1 MRVQFWD
8 AASNLHSH
16 SYTGVDL
23 SLGRWIKLKA
33 WGLGVT
39 FFFFS
44 VAACG
49 LGRVVGTKIS
59 RARTKAMSLT
69 GFGLNCWHRSE
80 GMGDE
85 AAVPDGA

>member
-39 FFFFS
+39 FFFFFF
-44 VAACG
+44 CG
-49 LGRVVGTKIS
+49 SLWAWKGGRDKNQQS
-59 RARTKAMSLT
+59 KNQS
-69 GFGLNCWHRSE
+69 
-80 GMGDE
+80 DE
-85 AAVPDGA
+85 SDRIWIKLLAPLRRDGR

>member
-1 MRVQFWD
+1 MPRTTLSRTQGSACRGWGADLRVQFWD

-39 FFFFS
+39 FFFFFLWQL
-44 VAACG
+44 VG
-49 LGRVVGTKIS
+49 L
-59 RARTKAMSLT
+59 
-69 GFGLNCWHRSE
+69 E
-80 GMGDE
+80 GWSGQKSAE
-85 AAVPDGA
+85 QEPKR